1 MMFYDWLYLYYS
13 RFSVKINHFQ
23 SFSIAKN
30 HVIILCRMYKIKKAS
45 PKGEAFLSCMSN
57 KLPRP
62 ALGDC
67 FNLRRRPGRHDAA
80 ALFPAAGAHINDII
94 CISDHIQIMFNDE
107 HSRPVIDQRLKYA
120 K

>member
-1 MMFYDWLYLYYS
+1 MFYDWLYLYYS

-94 CISDHIQIMFNDE
+94 CAADDI
-107 HSRPVIDQRLKYA
+107 
-120 K
+120 